1 MCKYAISAI
10 YLQKYKKYSEKSDY
24 MDGFCLQGELNLPL
38 FYMIEGYFE
47 KPKSL
52 MILMAVTLMN
62 GKRPKTFIC
71 FSDET
76 LPCLSHCFCS
86 PIVGLYQQWTLVIL
100 HNLAPD

>member
-1 MCKYAISAI
+1 MPSAQYICKNTKNI
-10 YLQKYKKYSEKSDY
+10 QKSDL
-24 MDGFCLQGELNLPL
+24 MNEFCLQGELNLPL

-52 MILMAVTLMN
+52 MTLMAVTLMN

-76 LPCLSHCFCS
+76 PSLS
-86 PIVGLYQQWTLVIL
+86 
-100 HNLAPD
+100 

>member
-1 MCKYAISAI
+1 MLNSILAQYICKNT
-10 YLQKYKKYSEKSDY
+10 KKIQKSDY

-52 MILMAVTLMN
+52 MTLMAVTLMN

-76 LPCLSHCFCS
+76 PSLS
-86 PIVGLYQQWTLVIL
+86 
-100 HNLAPD
+100 

>member
-1 MCKYAISAI
+1 MLNLHVGTL

-38 FYMIEGYFE
+38 FCMIEGYFE

-52 MILMAVTLMN
+52 MTLMAVTLMN

-76 LPCLSHCFCS
+76 PSLS
-86 PIVGLYQQWTLVIL
+86 
-100 HNLAPD
+100 